1 MVSKT
6 YRDKIRQ
13 AYEGELI
20 GEKLYRKLAA
30 RSAINQQRAKLNAIA
45 DVEKLTTV
53 RLKPIAERLGI
64 HPQESDYQAVV
75 ERRANQLAGYSWS
88 AFISKALRDWPPYI
102 ARFEALLP
110 LAPVGDEPTI
120 RLLIEHE
127 VVLVEFVRIEHADE
141 GGSDSL
147 RVLEDFLGQS

>member
-1 MVSKT
+1 
-6 YRDKIRQ
+6 
-13 AYEGELI
+13 
-20 GEKLYRKLAA
+20 
-30 RSAINQQRAKLNAIA
+30 
-45 DVEKLTTV
+45 
-53 RLKPIAERLGI
+53 LKPIAERLGI